1 MVRGWSLIDKYE
13 FWVFDRWGN
22 EVFYSQ
28 DPEEAWVGD
37 HRDPGTALQGTHSVD
52 GGVYNWLLRLTLE
65 GDEPDLIW
73 PNTHQCDGP
82 RQYCGT
88 VTVLR

>member
-22 EVFYSQ
+22 EVFYTQ

-37 HRDPGTALQGTHSVD
+37 HHDPGGADHRPPDVRLGVVD
-52 GGVYNWLLRLTLE
+52 F
-65 GDEPDLIW
+65 
-73 PNTHQCDGP
+73 DGP
-82 RQYCGT
+82 RCEGGIHGWQ
-88 VTVLR
+88 